1 MAAVDQQIINTQ
13 LNAKID
19 IQNTAINDFKDEMK
33 IFIGEMRDF
42 KQEMRDR
49 DNRRAAEIAEMNAK
63 IDSKIDKLS
72 TQIQNIAIVAVV
84 GVGAIVWAVVSVV
97 KS

>member
-1 MAAVDQQIINTQ
+1 MAAVDQQVINTQ

-42 KQEMRDR
+42 KQEMKDR
-49 DNRRAAEIAEMNAK
+49 DDRRAAEIAEMNAK

-72 TQIQNIAIVAVV
+72 TQIQSIAIAAVV